1 MNDSKYVNIIFV
13 EEMEMKFSTMF
24 KPLVRI
30 PSPPIFQRVDKI
42 YNSRLVGKNKLMF
55 IGNSSI
61 YLIFMSDFSC
71 KTPSS

>member
-1 MNDSKYVNIIFV
+1 MNDFKCENIIFV

-42 YNSRLVGKNKLMF
+42 YNSRLVGKNKLLF
-55 IGNSSI
+55 IENSSI
-61 YLIFMSDFSC
+61 YLIFMSNFSC

>member
-1 MNDSKYVNIIFV
+1 MNDFKCENIIFV

-30 PSPPIFQRVDKI
+30 PSPPTFQRVDKI
-42 YNSRLVGKNKLMF
+42 YNSRLVGKNKLLF
-55 IGNSSI
+55 IENPSI

>member
-1 MNDSKYVNIIFV
+1 MNDFKCENIIFV

-42 YNSRLVGKNKLMF
+42 YNSRLVGKHKLLF
-55 IGNSSI
+55 ILFKYIHNI
-61 YLIFMSDFSC
+61 NVKMYY
-71 KTPSS
+71 